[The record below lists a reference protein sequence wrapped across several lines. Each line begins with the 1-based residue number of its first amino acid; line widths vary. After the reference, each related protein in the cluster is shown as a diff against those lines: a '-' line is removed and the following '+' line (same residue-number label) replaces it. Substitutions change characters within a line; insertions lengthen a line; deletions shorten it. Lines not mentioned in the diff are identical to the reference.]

1 MDRRFFLLLIA
12 LMSSVL
18 VKADDSFILSQEK
31 GEYKTLPFQIV
42 TTKDSTILFPSEKI
56 KKRISGISLDG
67 SFTRTDKHYFV
78 RILLKDVEG
87 HEFLIMESYREIND
101 DWSKTFTNYC
111 EETKILNNIIP
122 DSIKIFLRG
131 ASLQLTKIHYI
142 ESIASGSPLNSK
154 SHVFNSEEVR
164 LAQVESIV
172 KRINEYNALHK
183 KIWRAGVT
191 KLSTKSFEEKM
202 RILGLNHAEYTGG
215 VEYYA
220 DGIFEIGDIEDAIN
234 NKSRETQ
241 SLSFVN
247 SFDWRDQHGKYWVTS
262 VKNQGDS
269 GYCSAFAA
277 VSATEAIG
285 RLYYNQLIDF
295 NLSEQEAA
303 CCNGTSDPWSG
314 MLVSAPLIYIRDH
327 GVCDEVAYPFVN
339 EQAADTC
346 RSSEITPNE
355 LISIGGFSYVPSSEE
370 NIKEALIKH
379 GPLVSAISYWGWTN
393 EPDTFKVNHAMA
405 IVGFGQLQVGD
416 TIYHWIEP
424 DGFANGNYTVQEGD
438 PHIGMTYL
446 IYKNSEV
453 YDVAR
458 GGYRYYI
465 HYNYQNSVFSTYYIH
480 PQITSMNY
488 TDDNIIC
495 EDSDGDGYYF
505 WGIGDKP
512 SWCPEW
518 IPNVRD
524 GNDNN
529 SAEGRMYYDSPNI
542 IGSLEPLSPNSFS
555 PLVINGN
562 TTYNTRNSVYTHIR
576 INSNA
581 VFTVQD
587 ILNLFGRVT
596 ISIESGGELVIDGG
610 VITNAD
616 IDLSVGGKLTIKNG
630 GKLVMRTGTDFE
642 APIGASVE
650 IESGTICKSND
661 LLTQ

>member
-505 WGIGDKP
+505 WGD
-512 SWCPEW
+512 
-518 IPNVRD
+518 R
-524 GNDNN
+524 
-529 SAEGRMYYDSPNI
+529 R
-542 IGSLEPLSPNSFS
+542 
-555 PLVINGN
+555 
-562 TTYNTRNSVYTHIR
+562 
-576 INSNA
+576 
-581 VFTVQD
+581 
-587 ILNLFGRVT
+587 
-596 ISIESGGELVIDGG
+596 
-610 VITNAD
+610 
-616 IDLSVGGKLTIKNG
+616 
-630 GKLVMRTGTDFE
+630 
-642 APIGASVE
+642 
-650 IESGTICKSND
+650 
-661 LLTQ
+661 

>member
-1 MDRRFFLLLIA
+1 
-12 LMSSVL
+12 
-18 VKADDSFILSQEK
+18 
-31 GEYKTLPFQIV
+31 
-42 TTKDSTILFPSEKI
+42 
-56 KKRISGISLDG
+56 
-67 SFTRTDKHYFV
+67 
-78 RILLKDVEG
+78 
-87 HEFLIMESYREIND
+87 MESYREIND